1 MKKGIFIS
9 EGSNKMTEQSR
20 PIAGGSD
27 TEMNAA
33 AIFSHV
39 SRLEAK
45 CEQLMAILQDKETSC
60 VDASRFY
67 AVALTTEEVARLH
80 GVSTARV
87 RDYASRGLIELH
99 PNSTDA
105 KLLFRAST
113 VLTLDFSKLKK
124 EKSYL
129 KRG

>member
-1 MKKGIFIS
+1 MNGQ
-9 EGSNKMTEQSR
+9 NR
-20 PIAGGSD
+20 PTAGGSD

-39 SRLEAK
+39 ARLEAK
-45 CEQLMAILQDKETSC
+45 CEQLAAALRDKEAGS
-60 VDASRFY
+60 VDASRVY
-67 AVALTTEEVARLH
+67 AVALTTEEVARFH
-80 GVSTARV
+80 GVSAARV
-87 RDYASRGLIELH
+87 RDYAGRGLIELH

-124 EKSYL
+124 EKFYL
-129 KRG
+129 KRGE

>member
-1 MKKGIFIS
+1 
-9 EGSNKMTEQSR
+9 MTGQNRS
-20 PIAGGSD
+20 ITGGSD
-27 TEMNAA
+27 MEMNAA

-39 SRLEAK
+39 AQLEAK
-45 CEQLMAILQDKETSC
+45 CEQLAAILQDKEASC

-67 AVALTTEEVARLH
+67 AVALTTEEVARFH
-80 GVSTARV
+80 GVSAARV

-129 KRG
+129 KRGE

>member
-1 MKKGIFIS
+1 
-9 EGSNKMTEQSR
+9 MTR
-20 PIAGGSD
+20 RDNPITGGVD
-27 TEMNAA
+27 MEMNAVS
-33 AIFSHV
+33 IFSHI
-39 SRLEAK
+39 SKLEAK
-45 CEQLMAILQDKETSC
+45 CEQLAAALRDKEAGS

-67 AVALTTEEVARLH
+67 AVALTTEEVARFH
-80 GVSTARV
+80 GVSAARV
-87 RDYASRGLIELH
+87 RDYAGRGLIELH

-129 KRG
+129 KRGE

>member
-1 MKKGIFIS
+1 
-9 EGSNKMTEQSR
+9 MTERSR

-87 RDYASRGLIELH
+87 RDYASRGLTELH

>member
-1 MKKGIFIS
+1 MTGRN
-9 EGSNKMTEQSR
+9 GSTT
-20 PIAGGSD
+20 GGPD
-27 TEMNAA
+27 MEMNAA

-45 CEQLMAILQDKETSC
+45 CEYLAAVLQDKEISC

-105 KLLFRAST
+105 KLLFRASA

-124 EKSYL
+124 EKSCL
-129 KRG
+129 KRGEQNR